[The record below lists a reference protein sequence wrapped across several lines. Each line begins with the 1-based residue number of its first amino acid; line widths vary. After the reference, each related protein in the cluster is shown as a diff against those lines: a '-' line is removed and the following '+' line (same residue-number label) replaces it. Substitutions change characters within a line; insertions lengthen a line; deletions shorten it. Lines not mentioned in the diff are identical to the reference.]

1 MLGSHGSPN
10 LACSNRQP
18 GEIRLADCFLRNGKQ
33 EGTVPQRMSFYLHRL
48 SALDAAWCLRIN
60 CSSRYPSV
68 RSLFRLVSRLGDGV
82 FWYALML
89 GLLALYGRAALPTC
103 VHMLL
108 AGGCGTL
115 VYKLLKHYTLRP
127 RPYQVIQA
135 ISLGT
140 APLDKFSFPSGH
152 TLHAVTFT
160 LVALEYYP
168 WLAWLLL
175 PFTLLVAASRLVLGL
190 HYPTDVL
197 AGAALGAMIA
207 EISLSV
213 T

>member
-1 MLGSHGSPN
+1 M
-10 LACSNRQP
+10 
-18 GEIRLADCFLRNGKQ
+18 
-33 EGTVPQRMSFYLHRL
+33 PQRMSFYLHRL
-48 SALDAAWCLRIN
+48 GALDAAWCLRIN
-60 CSSRYPSV
+60 RSSRYPCV
-68 RSLFRLVSRLGDGV
+68 RCLFSLVSRLGDGV
-82 FWYALML
+82 FWYALVL
-89 GLLALYGRAALPTC
+89 GLLALYGRAALQPC

-108 AGGCGTL
+108 AGGSGTL
-115 VYKLLKHYTLRP
+115 VYKLLKQRTLRP
-127 RPYQVIQA
+127 RPYQVMQA
-135 ISLGT
+135 IRLGT

-160 LVALEYYP
+160 LVALAYYP

-197 AGAALGAMIA
+197 AGAALGALIA
-207 EISLSV
+207 ETSLLL